1 LNTGRDRRLTLAAVL
16 ACLGFVISFAAAVR
30 PLRGDG
36 KNYGLVARSLLAD
49 GDIRLDEFSATLT
62 GNTLVDGGHVYNFF
76 PLGPSLL
83 IAPLYPAA
91 RLLTHEPA
99 RAETLAARAAAASCF
114 GAALGLLYLLA
125 RRFAKVSGRQ
135 AFGLALLFGFCSLQ
149 LPTHVSGL
157 ASHGA
162 AVPFVLAA
170 LFALTSPLA
179 AGPALAGLLLVA
191 AYVMRPT
198 AGVLLPLV
206 AGFLWFERR
215 RALSGF
221 VAAVLLLGTGVVWM
235 NLSLYG
241 HAVPPYNRVTRL
253 VLADLPHGLL
263 GNLVSP
269 SRGLLFY
276 CPWCVFS
283 AAGGVLALTRRE
295 VPAFFRLL
303 AAVFS
308 VHLAVIACFPQW
320 WAGWCY
326 GPRFLAEMMPELV
339 LLLIPALAALEHA
352 TARLRRRA
360 TGALAATIGYSF
372 LVAILG
378 TTHSGG
384 HWNDHPNNVDLH
396 PERLWDW
403 SDPQIVRALR
413 VALTPSTPR

>member
-1 LNTGRDRRLTLAAVL
+1 M
-16 ACLGFVISFAAAVR
+16 I
-30 PLRGDG
+30 
-36 KNYGLVARSLLAD
+36 AD

-62 GNTLVDGGHVYNFF
+62 GNTLVDDGHVYNFF

-91 RLLTHEPA
+91 RLVSHDPG
-99 RAETLAARAAAASCF
+99 RAETLAARMAAALCF
-114 GAALGLLYLLA
+114 GSALALMYLTA
-125 RRFAKVSGRQ
+125 RRFETVSGRQ
-135 AFGLALLFGFCSLQ
+135 ALGLAVLFGFCSLQ

-170 LFALTSPLA
+170 LFVLTSPLVQ
-179 AGPALAGLLLVA
+179 GPALAGLLLVV

-206 AGFLWFERR
+206 ASWLWFERR
-215 RALSGF
+215 RAFWGF
-221 VAAVLLLGTGVVWM
+221 VAAVLLLGSGVVWM
-235 NLSLYG
+235 NTALYG
-241 HAVPPYNRVTRL
+241 HALPPYNRVTRL
-253 VLADLPHGLL
+253 VVAALPQGLL

-283 AAGGVLALTRRE
+283 AVGGALALTRRN
-295 VPAFFRLL
+295 VPGFFRLL
-303 AAVFS
+303 AVTVI
-308 VHLAVIACFPQW
+308 VHVGVVSCFPQW

-326 GPRFLAEMMPELV
+326 GPRFLAEIMPELV
-339 LLLIPALAALEHA
+339 LLLIPALAALKLVSPK
-352 TARLRRRA
+352 LRRGA
-360 TGALAATIGYSF
+360 TGALVATIGYSF

-378 TTHSGG
+378 TTRSAGY
-384 HWNDHPNNVDLH
+384 WNEHPNNVDLH
-396 PERLWDW
+396 PERLWQW

-413 VALTPSTPR
+413 VALTARTPS